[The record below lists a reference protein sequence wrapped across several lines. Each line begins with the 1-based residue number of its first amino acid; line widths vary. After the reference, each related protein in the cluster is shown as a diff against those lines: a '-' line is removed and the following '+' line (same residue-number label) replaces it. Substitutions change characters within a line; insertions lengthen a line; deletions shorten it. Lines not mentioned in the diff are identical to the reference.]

1 MAASLLDS
9 AGYKMADDGK
19 RYKDKKPFPTLY
31 ILTYDEPGSTVR
43 TNAANKIREQL
54 AAVGIPAVVST
65 KSRDYTLMKL
75 KSADYTLA
83 LVAFNFDVNPDPGF
97 TVSSTGS
104 CNYTRYRSD
113 DMNDLLSQ
121 SRSRYNASEYQ
132 YTMQLIQDQF
142 EQDKPFLPLYWR
154 TGALLSRAAFT
165 DARDIR
171 ELELL
176 RGVESFGT
184 K

>member
-1 MAASLLDS
+1 
-9 AGYKMADDGK
+9 
-19 RYKDKKPFPTLY
+19 
-31 ILTYDEPGSTVR
+31 
-43 TNAANKIREQL
+43 
-54 AAVGIPAVVST
+54 
-65 KSRDYTLMKL
+65 
-75 KSADYTLA
+75 
-83 LVAFNFDVNPDPGF
+83 
-97 TVSSTGS
+97 
-104 CNYTRYRSD
+104 
-113 DMNDLLSQ
+113 MNDLLSQ